1 MKRFAIAAA
10 LATVLGLGFAGTAD
24 AQYVYRYT
32 TVTPNGGLVTTN
44 QAYGF
49 GQYQTNQT
57 YYSPFGGTRTQS
69 YYGDMFGNTAGRAYG
84 FSPYYGSY
92 NRGYNYSA
100 PNFYNPYGAR
110 YGYNFYR
117 R

>member
-10 LATVLGLGFAGTAD
+10 VAAVIGLGFAGKAD
-24 AQYVYRYT
+24 AQYIYRYN
-32 TVTPNGGLVTTN
+32 TVTPNGGVVTTN
-44 QAYGF
+44 QAYGL
-49 GQYQTNQT
+49 GYSQGYRT
-57 YYSPFGGTRTQS
+57 YYSPYGGVRQQS
-69 YYGDMFGNTAGRAYG
+69 YYNDAFGNSYGRSNG

-92 NRGYNYSA
+92 NRGYSYAA
-100 PNFYNPYGAR
+100 PSFYNPYGAS